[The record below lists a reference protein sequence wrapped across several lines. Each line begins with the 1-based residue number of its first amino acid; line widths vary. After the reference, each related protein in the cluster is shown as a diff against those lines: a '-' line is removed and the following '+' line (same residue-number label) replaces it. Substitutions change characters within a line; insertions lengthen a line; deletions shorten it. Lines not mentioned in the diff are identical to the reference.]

1 MTKRIVV
8 QGEFHTSPSDA
19 RELIADNPD
28 AEVLFIEG
36 RSDTIDIT
44 DRTVGYAFFLL
55 GYLQIRLLYTT
66 VSWLQQKRGTE
77 FDIESEA
84 NDAGLDSY
92 CDIDLELDE
101 CYHESAGGARK
112 LAFGV
117 SLCTLIAGALFP
129 VWNGFI
135 STPLPTSTG
144 LILFAVAP
152 FLYFYAVIAV
162 ILHQENVRDTAMAK
176 SVVQHT
182 RDGQYDSVLLL
193 VGDSHVS
200 GIESYLNGAG
210 WDVTAHRSQHRLM
223 RLNRWIFE

>member
-28 AEVLFIEG
+28 AEVLLIEG
-36 RSDTIDIT
+36 RSDTIDIS
-44 DRTVGYAFFLL
+44 DRTVGYTFFLL

-66 VSWLQQKRGTE
+66 VSWLRQKRGTE

-84 NDAGLDSY
+84 HDAGLDSY
-92 CDIDLELDE
+92 SDIDLELDE
-101 CYHESAGGARK
+101 CYHKSAGVTRK
-112 LAFGV
+112 FAFGV
-117 SLCTLIAGALFP
+117 SLAILVAGALFP
-129 VWNGFI
+129 VWDGFI
-135 STPLPTSTG
+135 PVFSPTSMG

-152 FLYFYAVIAV
+152 FVYFYAVIAV
-162 ILHQENVRDTAMAK
+162 ILAQENVRDTTMAK

-182 RDGQYDSVLLL
+182 RDAQYDSVLLL
-193 VGDSHVS
+193 VGDSHVP
-200 GIESYLNGAG
+200 GIESYLEDVG
-210 WDVTAHRSQHRLM
+210 WDVTAHRSQHKFL

>member
-1 MTKRIVV
+1 MTNRIVV

-36 RSDTIDIT
+36 RSNTIDIT

-55 GYLQIRLLYTT
+55 GYLQIRLLYAT

-84 NDAGLDSY
+84 HDAGLDSY
-92 CDIDLELDE
+92 SDIDLELDE
-101 CYHESAGGARK
+101 CYHESVGSPRK

-117 SLCTLIAGALFP
+117 SLCILIAGALFP

-135 STPLPTSTG
+135 STPLPTSIG
-144 LILFAVAP
+144 LILFAVTP

-162 ILHQENVRDTAMAK
+162 ILRRENVRDTVIAK

-193 VGDSHVS
+193 VGDSHVP
-200 GIESYLNGAG
+200 GIGSYLNDVG
-210 WDVTAHRSQHRLM
+210 WNVTAHRSQHRLM
-223 RLNRWIFE
+223 RLSRWIFE

>member
-1 MTKRIVV
+1 MAKRIVV

-19 RELIADNPD
+19 RELIANNSE
-28 AEVLFIEG
+28 AEILYIED
-36 RSDTIDIT
+36 RSDTIDIS
-44 DRTVGYAFFLL
+44 DRSVGYTFFLL

-84 NDAGLDSY
+84 HDAGINSY
-92 CDIDLELDE
+92 SNIDLELEE
-101 CYHESAGGARK
+101 CYHKSAGIARK

-117 SLCTLIAGALFP
+117 SLGILITGALFP
-129 VWNGFI
+129 VWN
-135 STPLPTSTG
+135 SSVLTSLPTSTG

-152 FLYFYAVIAV
+152 FLYFYAIIAV
-162 ILHQENVRDTAMAK
+162 ILPQKNVRDTAMAK
-176 SVVQHT
+176 SVVQHA
-182 RDGQYDSVLLL
+182 RDARYDSVLLL
-193 VGDSHVS
+193 VGDSHVP
-200 GIESYLNGAG
+200 GIESYLDDVG